1 MDDNKKTSQLDKM
14 LTIEDIMEH
23 LHISNTTAYKLVEM
37 NSFPSLRIGRKW
49 LIPES
54 EYKKWLKKAYGT
66 EIIL

>member
-37 NSFPSLRIGRKW
+37 NSFPSLRIGRK
-49 LIPES
+49 
-54 EYKKWLKKAYGT
+54 
-66 EIIL
+66 

>member
-37 NSFPSLRIGRKW
+37 NSISVIKNWTEMVNSRIR
-49 LIPES
+49 I
-54 EYKKWLKKAYGT
+54 
-66 EIIL
+66 